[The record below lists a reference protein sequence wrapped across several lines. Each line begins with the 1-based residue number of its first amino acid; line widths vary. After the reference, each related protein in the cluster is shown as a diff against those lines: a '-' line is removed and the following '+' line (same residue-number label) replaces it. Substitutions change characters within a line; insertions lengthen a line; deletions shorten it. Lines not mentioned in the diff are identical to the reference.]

1 MDMKN
6 CWEYKKCGREIDG
19 INVKTLGVCPAAT
32 FISADGFCG
41 GKNGGRS
48 CMYITGTFNIATFLS
63 AGGISA
69 GENCGKVKNCVKC
82 DFYKQ
87 IKKESPLESSV
98 LQFTKYI
105 RHKITPKKLPVAI
118 A

>member
-1 MDMKN
+1 MYMKN
-6 CWEYKKCGREIDG
+6 CWEYKKCGREIGG

-41 GKNGGRS
+41 GENGGRA

-63 AGGISA
+63 TN
-69 GENCGKVKNCVKC
+69 NCGDEENARRAKNCVKC

-87 IKKESPLESSV
+87 LKKENPLESSV
-98 LQFTKYI
+98 LQFNKYI
-105 RHKITPKKLPVAI
+105 RSNIAPKRLTVAI